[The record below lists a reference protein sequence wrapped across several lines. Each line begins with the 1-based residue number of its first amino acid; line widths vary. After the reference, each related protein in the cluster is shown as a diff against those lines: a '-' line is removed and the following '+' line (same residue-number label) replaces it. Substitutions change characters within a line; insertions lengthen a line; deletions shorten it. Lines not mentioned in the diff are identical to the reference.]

1 MSKHWSYYPPQ
12 SYDIF
17 EYYFILEDFFLLSD
31 TYSVVSSLSRQDA
44 T

>member
-17 EYYFILEDFFLLSD
+17 EYYFILEDLFFLSD
-31 TYSVVSSLSRQDA
+31 GVVG
-44 T
+44 